1 MRFKIFDLHA
11 PNTHLTTAYRIPS
24 TVGRIPS
31 TVHRLPSAVLL
42 LLFLFGCEEYT
53 AVPKPRAYPRVVYPE
68 KAYKPFDETYCG
80 FTFDQPVYA
89 TIEHDTTFFE
99 EKAKDNCWFNITVK
113 QLNAKIFCSYYP
125 IRNRAGFD
133 ELVKDAYQM
142 TNTHNV
148 KASYIEESR
157 VERPED
163 KVYGVVFNVEGPA
176 ASSYQF
182 FLTDSTR
189 NFVRGA
195 LYFNTEARPDSLAP
209 LVKFM
214 RVDLDRMVGTLKWNK

>member
-11 PNTHLTTAYRIPS
+11 PKNPLTTAYRIPS

-31 TVHRLPSAVLL
+31 TVHRLPLAVLL

-125 IRNRAGFD
+125 IRDRAGFD

-148 KASYIEESR
+148 KASYIEEGR

-195 LYFNTEARPDSLAP
+195 LYFNTEAKPDSLAP
-209 LVKFM
+209 LVRFM

>member
-1 MRFKIFDLHA
+1 MRFKIFDLLS
-11 PNTHLTTAYRIPS
+11 PNNHLDTVSHQPS
-24 TVGRIPS
+24 TVGRTPS
-31 TVHRLPSAVLL
+31 TVHRLPSAVIL

-53 AVPKPRAYPRVVYPE
+53 PVPKPRAYPRVVYPE
-68 KAYKPFDETYCG
+68 KTYKPFDETYCG

-125 IRNRAGFD
+125 IRDRAGFD

-195 LYFNTEARPDSLAP
+195 LYFNTEAKPDSLAP
-209 LVKFM
+209 LVRFM
-214 RVDLDRMVGTLKWNK
+214 RVDLDRLVGTLKWNK

>member
-1 MRFKIFDLHA
+1 MLLPFFAPSIRLLCLSFLCCAAIFAACD
-11 PNTHLTTAYRIPS
+11 
-24 TVGRIPS
+24 G
-31 TVHRLPSAVLL
+31 
-42 LLFLFGCEEYT
+42 YT
-53 AVPKPRAYPRVVYPE
+53 EVPKPRAYPRVVYPE

-89 TIEHDTTFFE
+89 TIEHDTTYFD
-99 EKAKDNCWFNITVK
+99 EKAKDDCWFNITVK

-125 IRNRAGFD
+125 IRSRADFD
-133 ELVKDAYQM
+133 ELVKDAFEM
-142 TNTHNV
+142 TNKHNV
-148 KASYIEESR
+148 KASYIEELQ
-157 VERPED
+157 VDRPED

-209 LVKFM
+209 VVDFM
-214 RVDLDRMVGTLKWNK
+214 RDDLDRLVETLKWNKR